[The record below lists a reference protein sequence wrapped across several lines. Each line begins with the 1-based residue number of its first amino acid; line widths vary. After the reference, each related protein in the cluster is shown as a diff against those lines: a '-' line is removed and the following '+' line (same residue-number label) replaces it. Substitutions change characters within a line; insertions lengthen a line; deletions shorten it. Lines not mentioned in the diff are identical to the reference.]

1 MVEDLRYEEVPYLQD
16 ILGYLPI
23 EPDDEEDVIN
33 YIENIINVVA
43 VNYKYEQYQFAYFGM
58 HLLFMTYVY
67 CTALYS
73 LENCSN

>member
-33 YIENIINVVA
+33 NIENIINVVA
-43 VNYKYEQYQFAYFGM
+43 VNYKYEQ
-58 HLLFMTYVY
+58 
-67 CTALYS
+67 
-73 LENCSN
+73 